1 LHAQAEVAGNGDA
14 VLAYH
19 GDTGTTI

>member
-14 VLAYH
+14 VLAHH
-19 GDTGTTI
+19 GDTGTAI